1 MDWTTIT
8 IGLLGGLG
16 LFLYGM
22 EKMSD
27 ALNQLAGDG
36 MKRVLTTLAG
46 DRVRGLLTGT
56 VFTAVTQS
64 SSVTTVMC
72 VSFVSAG
79 LMSFPQSMGL
89 ILGANARL
97 PNALPTQY

>member
-46 DRVRGLLTGT
+46 DRVRG
-56 VFTAVTQS
+56 
-64 SSVTTVMC
+64 TTDWNL
-72 VSFVSAG
+72 F
-79 LMSFPQSMGL
+79 LP
-89 ILGANARL
+89 RL
-97 PNALPTQY
+97 PNLAQSQR